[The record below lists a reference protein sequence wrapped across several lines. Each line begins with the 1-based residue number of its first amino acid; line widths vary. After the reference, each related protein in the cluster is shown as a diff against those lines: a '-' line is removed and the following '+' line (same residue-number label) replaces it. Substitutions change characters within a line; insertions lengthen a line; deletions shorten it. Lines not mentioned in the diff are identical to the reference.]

1 MNNNGLVEQ
10 PIENLYVFLME
21 QVIKR
26 YREIA
31 SETLK
36 RHRTGLNVD
45 EWIVLKQISEKDG
58 CSQIELARSTLTG
71 PAKMTRTIDALV
83 RKKLIDKQQ
92 SASDR
97 RRHMIFVSGKGKKL
111 IGKLWPDVVAYRQ
124 LALKGFSESEKQQLS
139 RLLHQMVANLEE

>member
-1 MNNNGLVEQ
+1 MDNQGLVEQ

-21 QVIKR
+21 QIIKK

-31 SETLK
+31 GATLA
-36 RHRTGLNVD
+36 RYETGLTVD
-45 EWIVLKQISEKDG
+45 EWIVLKQVSEKDG

-83 RKKLIDKQQ
+83 NKQLIDKKQ

-97 RRHMIFVSGKGKKL
+97 RRHMIFVSIQGKAL
-111 IGKLWPDVVAYRQ
+111 IEKIWPEVLDYRQ
-124 LALKGFSESEKQQLS
+124 LALKGFSENDKQTLAHF
-139 RLLHQMVANLEE
+139 LHKMVDNLES